1 MSNRQLEQQQER
13 RQAERVAE
21 ALGITV
27 DDLDQLE
34 WRVEESTSDEGAL
47 YGHDIY
53 FEEGSDDDV
62 LAKLGTA
69 VGDFI
74 RVGPIS

>member
-1 MSNRQLEQQQER
+1 MSNRLLEEQEER
-13 RQAERVAE
+13 RQTKSVAD
-21 ALGITV
+21 ALGISV

-34 WRVEESTSDEGAL
+34 WRIEENMSEDGVL

-69 VGDFI
+69 VGEFI
-74 RVGPIS
+74 RVGPLN